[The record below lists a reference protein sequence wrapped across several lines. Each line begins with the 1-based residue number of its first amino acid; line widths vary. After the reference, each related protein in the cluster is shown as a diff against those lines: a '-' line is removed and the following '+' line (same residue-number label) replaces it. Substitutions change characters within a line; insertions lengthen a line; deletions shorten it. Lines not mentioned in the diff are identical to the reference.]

1 MLDSFEIL
9 STSGVVLW
17 SKQYAPIGA
26 NVVNSLI
33 RDIFIEERSGAAA
46 EDSSQKPTYSKEGYT
61 LKWTTAKDLG
71 LIFVAV
77 YQSLIHLSW
86 VDKLL
91 DNVRTLFSELYRDD
105 LKKRNTT
112 SFRCNFDPYF
122 DRQVQELEK
131 NEGGSITAAQSST
144 SNSVAE
150 LTPPSTSS
158 GADEPPPIP
167 TLRISENRPALERA
181 QSAESTPIATPDTSR
196 PASPAVSHLLTAKQ
210 RHGSRRS
217 RKAANTVVNN
227 SAPASSGDE
236 SSASVRKDK
245 IKTKKARKWDAS
257 GIADEEDDT
266 VLDYSQAGNAQKDLG
281 SSTALEGVTQAS
293 MGTRT
298 GKGEFVLK
306 DLDDEIDN
314 IMAASTAKK
323 AAAAESTGSSG
334 LVNSGI
340 GVISGLFR
348 NVVGGKTLTKEDLAK
363 PLKGMEDHLLKKNV
377 AREAAVRLCESVEQD
392 LVGKKTESF
401 TGTIAVRSNPFLR

>member
-17 SKQYAPIGA
+17 SKQYVPIGA

-33 RDIFIEERSGAAA
+33 RDIFIEERTGTAAD
-46 EDSSQKPTYSKEGYT
+46 DSSQKPTYSKEGYT

-122 DRQVQELEK
+122 DRQIQELEK
-131 NEGGSITAAQSST
+131 VDPTAAQSST
-144 SNSVAE
+144 STSVAE

-158 GADEPPPIP
+158 GAEEPPPPIP
-167 TLRISENRPALERA
+167 ALRISDTRPDLERA
-181 QSAESTPIATPDTSR
+181 LSTESTPIATPDTSR

-210 RHGSRRS
+210 RPASRRA
-217 RKAANTVVNN
+217 RKAANAVVSN

-245 IKTKKARKWDAS
+245 VKTKKQRKWDAS

-266 VLDYSQAGNAQKDLG
+266 VLDYSQAAPGAEG
-281 SSTALEGVTQAS
+281 GAATSTALEGVAQSS

-306 DLDDEIDN
+306 DLDDEIDA
-314 IMAASTAKK
+314 IMAASNAKK
-323 AAAAESTGSSG
+323 AAASSDSTGSSG
-334 LVNSGI
+334 LVGSGLGAI
-340 GVISGLFR
+340 TGLFR
-348 NVVGGKTLTKEDLAK
+348 NVVGGKTLTKEDLVK
-363 PLKGMEDHLLKKNV
+363 PLKGMEDHLLNKNV

-392 LVGKKTESF
+392 LVGKRTESF
-401 TGTIAVRSNPFLR
+401 TSIACLPSLPFLR